1 MGNKTKHL
9 EMIENIIERMGKN
22 SFQLKGW
29 AVTLVTIIGAL
40 SARETDKRFF
50 LLAFIP
56 ILAFWAID
64 SFYLQIE
71 RKYKYLYNQVRVK
84 SEYDIDF
91 DLDIKNIDVKRTK
104 MTYWSCLVSKT
115 ELLFYGAI
123 TLAVLA
129 MAFILKVF

>member
-29 AVTLVTIIGAL
+29 SVTLVTIIGAL

-64 SFYLQIE
+64 SFYLQLE
-71 RKYKYLYNQVRVK
+71 RKYKYLYNQVRIK
-84 SEYDIDF
+84 SEYNIDF
-91 DLDIKNIDVKRTK
+91 DLDTKNINVKGTK
-104 MTYWSCLVSKT
+104 MTYWSSIVSKT

-123 TLAVLA
+123 TLAVLV